1 MAHRSSFYYAGIVAL
16 LTVSFAACTQQSAS
30 NKNGGGRGGRGQ
42 RAGGGG
48 QPVDVRTAPVHRI
61 SIQRS
66 VELSGTL
73 VSPDQAR
80 VSSEVAGVVRDVL
93 VEIGQEVK
101 VGQELVRLDTT
112 ELNLALQR
120 AESALRQTE
129 AQLGIAEGITLPQ
142 DDQISAVR
150 TAAANRDDARSQL
163 ARAQELFNKGLS
175 SKADFDT
182 AQTRVKVTEAAYQS
196 AVENVQSLKASLQ
209 DRRAAYDLAKKKLS
223 DAIIRAPIAG
233 AIAERSAQRG
243 EYIRE
248 NTPVATILRMNPL
261 KLRTGVQEKYANMI
275 HQNQIVDFQV
285 EPYPNEMFHGKI
297 AYISPAVDQGTRTFT
312 AEILVDNPRYR
323 LKPGFF
329 TKGEILVQRDEN
341 VLAVPEETVSNLA
354 GVSSVYVIN
363 NGVVKQT
370 TIRTGEREGK
380 FIEVVEGLK
389 GDEILAAS
397 NLNEL
402 VSGSKVGSG
411 GDEEGA
417 TAVGDNGASGERRG
431 GKGGGRGG
439 KGGGRRSGGEGKG
452 DAQ

>member
-16 LTVSFAACTQQSAS
+16 FTVSFAACTQQSES
-30 NKNGGGRGGRGQ
+30 NKNGGGRGARGQ

-48 QPVDVRTAPVHRI
+48 QPVEVRTAPVHRI

-163 ARAQELFNKGLS
+163 SRAQELFNKGLS

-297 AYISPAVDQGTRTFT
+297 AYISPAVDQSTRTFT
-312 AEILVDNPRYR
+312 AEILVDNPQYR

-417 TAVGDNGASGERRG
+417 TAGGDNGAGGERRG

>member
-297 AYISPAVDQGTRTFT
+297 AYISPAVDQSTRTFT
-312 AEILVDNPRYR
+312 AEILVDNPQYR

-417 TAVGDNGASGERRG
+417 TAVGDNGAGGERRG

>member
-16 LTVSFAACTQQSAS
+16 FTVSFAACTQQSES
-30 NKNGGGRGGRGQ
+30 NKNGGGRGARGQ

-48 QPVDVRTAPVHRI
+48 QPVEVRTAPVHRI

-163 ARAQELFNKGLS
+163 SRAQELFNKGLS

-297 AYISPAVDQGTRTFT
+297 AYISPAVDQSTRTFT
-312 AEILVDNPRYR
+312 AEILVDNPQYR

-417 TAVGDNGASGERRG
+417 TAVGDNGAGGERRG

>member
-1 MAHRSSFYYAGIVAL
+1 MAYRSSFYYASIVAL
-16 LTVSFAACTQQSAS
+16 FTVSFAACTQQSAS

-163 ARAQELFNKGLS
+163 SRAQELFNKGLS

-297 AYISPAVDQGTRTFT
+297 AYISPAVDQSTRTFT
-312 AEILVDNPRYR
+312 AEILVDNPQYR

-417 TAVGDNGASGERRG
+417 TAVGDNGAGGERRG

>member
-16 LTVSFAACTQQSAS
+16 FTVSFAACTQQSES
-30 NKNGGGRGGRGQ
+30 NKNGGGRGARGQ
-42 RAGGGG
+42 RPGGGG
-48 QPVDVRTAPVHRI
+48 QPVEVRTAPVHRI

-163 ARAQELFNKGLS
+163 SRAQELFNKGLS

-297 AYISPAVDQGTRTFT
+297 AYISPAVDQSTRTFT
-312 AEILVDNPRYR
+312 AEILVDNPQYR

-417 TAVGDNGASGERRG
+417 TAGGDNGAGGERRG

>member
-1 MAHRSSFYYAGIVAL
+1 VLLIVSL
-16 LTVSFAACTQQSAS
+16 AACSQQGTS

-48 QPVDVRTAPVHRI
+48 QPIDVRTASIQRI

-80 VSSEVAGVVRDVL
+80 VSSEVAGIVRDVL

-101 VGQELVRLDTT
+101 VGQELVRLDTI

-129 AQLGIAEGITLPQ
+129 AQLGIAESTTPPQ

-163 ARAQELFNKGLS
+163 TRAQELFNKGLS
-175 SKADFDT
+175 SKADLDT
-182 AQTRVKVTEAAYQS
+182 AQTRVKVTEAAYQA

-209 DRRAAYDLAKKKLS
+209 DRRAAYELAKKKLN
-223 DAIIRAPIAG
+223 DAVIRAPIAG

-248 NTPVATILRMNPL
+248 NTPIATIVRMNPL
-261 KLRTGVQEKYANMI
+261 KLRTGVQEKYANLI
-275 HQNQIVDFQV
+275 HQNQMVDFQV
-285 EPYPNEMFHGKI
+285 EPYPTEMFHGKI

-312 AEILVDNPRYR
+312 AEILVDNPQYK

-329 TKGEILVQRDEN
+329 TKGEILVHRDEN

-354 GVSSVYVIN
+354 GVSSVYVIS

-370 TIRTGEREGK
+370 TIRTGEHEGK

-389 GDEILAAS
+389 GDEILASS

-402 VSGSKVGSG
+402 VSGSRVGSG
-411 GDEEGA
+411 GEEEGA
-417 TAVGDNGASGERRG
+417 TAGGDNGTGGDRRG
-431 GKGGGRGG
+431 GKGGGRSG

>member
-1 MAHRSSFYYAGIVAL
+1 MVHKSSFYFVGIAL
-16 LTVSFAACTQQSAS
+16 LTVSLAACTQQGGTS

-42 RAGGGG
+42 RSGGGG
-48 QPVDVRTAPVHRI
+48 QPVDVRTATIQRI

-80 VSSEVAGVVRDVL
+80 VSSEVAGIVRDVL

-120 AESALRQTE
+120 TESALRQTE
-129 AQLGIAEGITLPQ
+129 AQLGIAEGSLTP
-142 DDQISAVR
+142 DDQTSAIR

-175 SKADFDT
+175 SKADLDT

-196 AVENVQSLKASLQ
+196 AIENVQSLKASLQ
-209 DRRAAYDLAKKKLS
+209 DRRAAHELAKKKLN
-223 DAIIRAPIAG
+223 DAVIRAPIAG

-285 EPYPNEMFHGKI
+285 EPYPNQMFHGKI

-312 AEILVDNPRYR
+312 AEILVDNPQYK

-402 VSGSKVGSG
+402 VSGSRVGG

-417 TAVGDNGASGERRG
+417 TAVGDNAAGGDRRG
-431 GKGGGRGG
+431 GKGGGKGG
-439 KGGGRRSGGEGKG
+439 KGGRRSGGEGKG

>member
-1 MAHRSSFYYAGIVAL
+1 MRYRSSLYCVGISAL
-16 LTVSFAACTQQSAS
+16 LAVSGCSQQGAP
-30 NKNGGGRGGRGQ
+30 KDQKGFGQRGGRGGQGGSVVNIRTTTLQ
-42 RAGGGG
+42 RITL
-48 QPVDVRTAPVHRI
+48 QRTAD
-61 SIQRS
+61 
-66 VELSGTL
+66 LSGTL

-101 VGQELVRLDTT
+101 VGQELVHLDAV

-129 AQLGIAEGITLPQ
+129 AQLGIAESTTPPQ

-163 ARAQELFNKGLS
+163 TRAQELFNKGLS
-175 SKADFDT
+175 SKADLDT
-182 AQTRVKVTEAAYQS
+182 AQTRVKVTEAAYQA
-196 AVENVQSLKASLQ
+196 AVENIQSLKASLQ
-209 DRRAAYDLAKKKLS
+209 DRRAAYELAKKKLN
-223 DAIIRAPIAG
+223 DAVIRAPIAG

-248 NTPVATILRMNPL
+248 NTPVATIVRMNPL

-275 HQNQIVDFQV
+275 HQNQMVDFQV
-285 EPYPNEMFHGKI
+285 EPYPNDMFHGKI

-312 AEILVDNPRYR
+312 AEILVDNPQSK

-329 TKGEILVQRDEN
+329 TKGEILVHRDEN

-363 NGVVKQT
+363 NGVVKQKT
-370 TIRTGEREGK
+370 SRTGEREGK
-380 FIEVVEGLK
+380 FIEVIEGLK

-402 VSGSKVGSG
+402 VSGSRVGSG
-411 GDEEGA
+411 GDEDGG
-417 TAVGDNGASGERRG
+417 TAVGDNGTGGDLRG
-431 GKGGGRGG
+431 KKGGGGKSG
-439 KGGGRRSGGEGKG
+439 KGGGRRSGVEGKG